1 MWPSLAES
9 RSRPIHSEAPADSK
23 GRLGSTLSEGRRLAR
38 IAYRDPEHVSERITL
53 SGAQQLGE
61 ESVEWAE
68 RARRER
74 PDAPRGVIAEEVR
87 IQTARVARLDGAVAG
102 TPFLIAL
109 VPGYLAYLWQEGV
122 MGRRIAA
129 LYDRDAGD
137 LQTSAELLVM
147 RQVHPTVETAK
158 AALRKVIDGPSP
170 EKPTERRP
178 LRVWVRSIYTMLV
191 YGGFVTPS
199 DDDDGRDKYAHWRL
213 RAAVGAL
220 IGAAI
225 WITTWVLPV
234 SFMIAMAWGCESH
247 ARTLGRR
254 TLRFYGGQAACDEA
268 AAGSPDEGEGRTKR
282 DLVRGFLFLLSIA
295 IPIVF
300 IAYADHVRQSTGI
313 NLIGALGALVAASLV
328 IAISVL
334 ARRR

>member
-1 MWPSLAES
+1 M
-9 RSRPIHSEAPADSK
+9 
-23 GRLGSTLSEGRRLAR
+23 RLAR

-61 ESVEWAE
+61 ESQEWAGQV
-68 RARRER
+68 RRER
-74 PDAPRGVIAEEVR
+74 PDVSRGAIAEEVR

-122 MGRRIAA
+122 MERRIAA
-129 LYDRDAGD
+129 LYGHDARDF
-137 LQTSAELLVM
+137 QTSAEILVM
-147 RQVHPTVETAK
+147 RQVHPTVEAAK
-158 AALRKVIDGPSP
+158 AALRKVIDDPSP
-170 EKPTERRP
+170 DKPTERRP

-220 IGAAI
+220 IGAAV
-225 WITTWVLPV
+225 WVTTWVLPV

-247 ARTLGRR
+247 ARSLGSRI
-254 TLRFYGGQAACDEA
+254 LRFYGGQAACDEA
-268 AAGSPDEGEGRTKR
+268 AAGSPDAGEGRTKR
-282 DLVRGFLFLLSIA
+282 DLVRGLLFLLSIA
-295 IPIVF
+295 IPIAF
-300 IAYADHVRQSTGI
+300 IAYADHVRNTTGI

-328 IAISVL
+328 IAITVL

>member
-1 MWPSLAES
+1 M
-9 RSRPIHSEAPADSK
+9 
-23 GRLGSTLSEGRRLAR
+23 GSALSEGRRLAR
-38 IAYRDPEHVSERITL
+38 IAYRDPEHVSERVTL

-74 PDAPRGVIAEEVR
+74 PNVPRGVIAEEVR

-122 MGRRIAA
+122 MERRLAA

-137 LQTSAELLVM
+137 LQTSAEVLVL
-147 RQVHPTVETAK
+147 RRVHPTVEAAQ
-158 AALRKVIDGPSP
+158 AALRKVIDDGSP

-191 YGGFVTPS
+191 FGGFVTPS
-199 DDDDGRDKYAHWRL
+199 EDDQRDKYAHWRL

-225 WITTWVLPV
+225 WVTTWVLPV
-234 SFMIAMAWGCESH
+234 TFMIAMAWSCESH
-247 ARTLGRR
+247 ARSLGRR
-254 TLRFYGGQAACDEA
+254 SLRFYGGQAACDEA
-268 AAGSPDEGEGRTKR
+268 TAGSPDEERGRTKR
-282 DLVRGFLFLLSIA
+282 DLIRGLFLVLSIA
-295 IPIVF
+295 IPVAF

-313 NLIGALGALVAASLV
+313 NWIGALGALVAASLV
-328 IAISVL
+328 IAVTVI